1 MGRYNNPCLWTLI
14 ICHTSSAKMEIQLLL
29 IWFSCFVAIDS
40 NPRMLGSRFKSN
52 LKQLSFNASISSILI
67 KKFLPKYQFQPCEG
81 RPVKF
86 LVHRISQA
94 FRRIMLKIH
103 KIISEFC
110 FYTTEYIFLK
120 NVFVESATVQSNF
133 ENKVNSE

>member
-1 MGRYNNPCLWTLI
+1 MNPDYLSHIFC
-14 ICHTSSAKMEIQLLL
+14 KNGNQLLL

-40 NPRMLGSRFKSN
+40 NPRKLGSRFKSN

-67 KKFLPKYQFQPCEG
+67 KKSFYPKYQFQPCEG

-120 NVFVESATVQSNF
+120 NVFVESATVQSNL